1 MNKQIENWMDSYGV
15 FCMAMSLPDRNEWE
29 LDLLWERACGLYQ
42 QFLGSPFNDPQKSE
56 LDCIQDFVKE
66 WENRD
71 DGVVYH

>member
-1 MNKQIENWMDSYGV
+1 
-15 FCMAMSLPDRNEWE
+15 MAMSLPDRNEWE
-29 LDLLWERACGLYQ
+29 LDLLWERACVLYQ
-42 QFLGSPFNDPQKSE
+42 KFLDSPFNDPRKSE